1 MIWLDVITPVP
12 ETLIKDDERR
22 KGVNRGILIAAALV
36 LAFLFIFW
44 LFGDLSGISDA
55 SAHPVLLVLL
65 ELAKV
70 LGGFVV
76 YLAACWG
83 FKACVH
89 IIRLLLKEKPAK
101 PTVPEQKQE
110 PTPAP
115 AEVHVDIP
123 PGMDLSEPDPIAV
136 RDLFVPGI
144 KQYVISNLYDW
155 IVLEGNRTGA
165 QLSYLYIALT
175 KNHLIESVSPQK
187 MLEALVNTYSDIK
200 FVSESTLRHAYADVK
215 NRPEGK
221 DKKEDQAKT
230 DAIIKVLTT
239 PKSPK

>member
-1 MIWLDVITPVP
+1 MTILDIITPVP

-22 KGVNRGILIAAALV
+22 KAMNRGILIVVTLI

-55 SAHPVLLVLL
+55 SNHPVLLVLL

-70 LGGFVV
+70 IGGFIV

-89 IIRLLLKEKPAK
+89 IVSPSAKKTEPAQ
-101 PTVPEQKQE
+101 PEQKQE
-110 PTPAP
+110 QAP
-115 AEVHVDIP
+115 ASAEVQVEVP
-123 PGMDLSEPDPIAV
+123 PGMDLSEPDPLAV

-144 KQYVISNLYDW
+144 KQYVIGNLYDW
-155 IVLEGNRTGA
+155 IVLEGNRTGL

-230 DAIIKVLTT
+230 DAIFKVLTT

>member
-1 MIWLDVITPVP
+1 MTLLDVITPVP
-12 ETLIKDDERR
+12 KTLIKDDERR
-22 KGVNRGILIAAALV
+22 KGVNRGILIAAVLM

-55 SAHPVLLVLL
+55 SAHLVLLVLL

-70 LGGFVV
+70 LWGGVV

-89 IIRLLLKEKPAK
+89 IVSASPKKTE
-101 PTVPEQKQE
+101 PTQPEQKQE
-110 PTPAP
+110 QTTAP
-115 AEVHVDIP
+115 AEVTIEIP
-123 PGMDLSEPDPIAV
+123 PGMDLSEPDPLSV

-155 IVLEGNRTGA
+155 IVLEGNRTGL

-187 MLEALVNTYSDIK
+187 MLEALVNTYSDLK
-200 FVSESTLRHAYADVK
+200 FVSDSTLRHAYADVK
-215 NRPEGK
+215 NRPEEK
-221 DKKEDQAKT
+221 DKKEDQAKA
-230 DAIIKVLTT
+230 DAIFKVLTT